1 MTLKLIGIS
10 YFSFEGQP
18 GTKREHLSHREHQVV
33 VPRNSHQSKSF
44 MKTVIATT
52 NINDKKHVHLG
63 NHVLE
68 KSSITNGMSS
78 STEEHPET
86 SSSAELEHPDKE
98 IPTKKKNIAPQA
110 ISLLNNGWEASDE
123 AKQQQTEKKKLRE
136 QILQG
141 WNKHLY
147 FLNLI
152 ERSKG
157 PEFNPPVEKIVIH
170 FKFFFVG
177 VLQERQNLHRF
188 H

>member
-1 MTLKLIGIS
+1 
-10 YFSFEGQP
+10 
-18 GTKREHLSHREHQVV
+18 
-33 VPRNSHQSKSF
+33 

-78 STEEHPET
+78 STEEHPEN
-86 SSSAELEHPDKE
+86 SSSTEWEHPDKE
-98 IPTKKKNIAPQA
+98 IETKKKSIAPQA
-110 ISLLNNGWEASDE
+110 ISLLNNGWDASDE
-123 AKQQQTEKKKLRE
+123 AIQQQTEKKKLRE

-141 WNKHLY
+141 WNRHLY

-157 PEFNPPVEKIVIH
+157 PEINLPMLKSLFLSLIH
-170 FKFFFVG
+170 I
-177 VLQERQNLHRF
+177 
-188 H
+188 